1 MRTLTRTMLAVL
13 AMSMMASCASNPHKA
28 KKIDTK
34 LEKSEE
40 VAEDQSIGV
49 KDGNMVYQR
58 KVRMAEELRK
68 LQYDVYEQEDRVYGN
83 RKYGSQGIYGSLRSC
98 RAEVSDPKWGGDG
111 KLKWTEPIERVTDK
125 EEQFEIG
132 IDENDKI
139 VGVSEEFLKDRIK
152 RFQEYRRILNG
163 REDDLREKLEICKA
177 ELRAAKSRKE
187 AAAQEPAG
195 NI

>member
-177 ELRAAKSRKE
+177 EL
-187 AAAQEPAG
+187 
-195 NI
+195 